1 MANWHWCCSAHST
14 DSVVFATTYT
24 TCKYILDAV
33 SSLNNK
39 KKSSPLNEVRMVNER
54 TSITSRRVAV
64 LLCVCYVVAAAV
76 ETAEEN
82 KSNVAAD
89 AVRVVP

>member
-1 MANWHWCCSAHST
+1 MKWGWW
-14 DSVVFATTYT
+14 
-24 TCKYILDAV
+24 
-33 SSLNNK
+33 
-39 KKSSPLNEVRMVNER
+39 
-54 TSITSRRVAV
+54 TSV
-64 LLCVCYVVAAAV
+64 LLSRHVALQCYCVCYVVAAAV